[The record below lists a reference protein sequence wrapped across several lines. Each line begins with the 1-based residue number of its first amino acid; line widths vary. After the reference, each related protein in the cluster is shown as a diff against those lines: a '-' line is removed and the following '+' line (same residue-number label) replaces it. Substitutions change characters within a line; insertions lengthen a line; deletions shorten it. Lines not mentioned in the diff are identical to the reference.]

1 MRKTREDF
9 GTQLTIKTIKGIST
23 QIGFC
28 YPKITNSGLKLLE
41 GCSTVI
47 VVPYLL
53 DKDNKLV
60 TEETIAKTKKALEN
74 QASKV
79 IVLDETRNSDP
90 NAPDYPGNADK
101 VRVLNLTKEGKF
113 DLARKMS
120 NFKADPNAI
129 NIAVVGQNISAVH
142 ALFVELHSAD
152 ILSKFD
158 FVIGHSLG
166 KENKVVQVDDYKIY
180 PACYEV
186 PRVYLSRGPRV
197 TEINGFNTELL
208 PLSKKGY
215 RLVKVSEFPCK
226 VDIAVHGKRRGRPP
240 KTETKKKD
248 V

>member
-9 GTQLTIKTIKGIST
+9 ETQLTIKSIKGIET

-28 YPKITNSGLKLLE
+28 YPKITNKVLNFLA

-79 IVLDETRNSDP
+79 IVLDETRISDP

-101 VRVLNLTKEGKF
+101 VRVLNLTNEGKY

-129 NIAVVGQNISAVH
+129 NIAVVGQNIAAVH
-142 ALFVELHSAD
+142 ALFVGLHSAD

-166 KENKVVQVDDYKIY
+166 KENSVVQVDDYKIR
-180 PACYEV
+180 PACYEI
-186 PRVYLSRGPRV
+186 PRAYLSKGPKV
-197 TEINGFNTELL
+197 TEIDGFSTELL

-215 RLVKVSEFPCK
+215 RLVKVSEMPCK
-226 VDIAVHGKRRGRPP
+226 VNIAVHGKKRGRPP
-240 KTETKKKD
+240 RKETKKKD
-248 V
+248 A